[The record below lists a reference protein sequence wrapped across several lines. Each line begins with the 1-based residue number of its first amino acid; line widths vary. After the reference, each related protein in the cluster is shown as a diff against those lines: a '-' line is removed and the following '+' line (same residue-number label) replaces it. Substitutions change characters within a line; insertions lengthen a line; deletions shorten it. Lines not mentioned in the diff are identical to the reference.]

1 MSGTAED
8 ANPMTQSLAARLGS
22 TLQRI
27 LTTPTPDDV
36 WHVQKDLLAIGGE
49 AAQQARRVAGAFHS
63 CLRSM
68 NSKRASRSASR
79 QGAALGTAAVASVS
93 LQEMFAAQEDPL
105 RGLLASSVT
114 AMLEVGS
121 ALKSAQAWEVEASLM
136 YYDQAWYLYGELWD
150 ISLAARPELS
160 EDERRVC
167 TDLLLEPLLNP
178 DVADAT
184 KSALLVRLFQVALA
198 ARMWPLLNGASA

>member
-1 MSGTAED
+1 
-8 ANPMTQSLAARLGS
+8 MTQSVVARLGS

-27 LTTPTPDDV
+27 LTTPTPDDI
-36 WHVQKDLLAIGGE
+36 WHIQKDLLAIGGE
-49 AAQQARRVAGAFHS
+49 TAQQARRVAGAFHG

-68 NSKRASRSASR
+68 QSKSASRSASR

-93 LQEMFAAQEDPL
+93 LQEMFAAQKDPL
-105 RGLLASSVT
+105 RGLLASGVT
-114 AMLEVGS
+114 AMLEVGA

-150 ISLAARPELS
+150 ISLATRPELS
-160 EDERRVC
+160 PDERRVC
-167 TDLLLEPLLNP
+167 TDLLLKPLLDP
-178 DVADAT
+178 DVDDAT

-198 ARMWPLLNGASA
+198 ARMWPLLNPAEA

>member
-1 MSGTAED
+1 
-8 ANPMTQSLAARLGS
+8 MTQSIAARLGS

-27 LTTPTPDDV
+27 LTTPTAEDV
-36 WHVQKDLLAIGGE
+36 WHLQKDLLAVGGE
-49 AAQQARRVAGAFHS
+49 TAQQARRVAGAFHS

-68 NSKRASRSASR
+68 QSKSASRSASR

-93 LQEMFAAQEDPL
+93 LQEMFAAQKDPL
-105 RGLLASSVT
+105 RGLLAGGVT
-114 AMLEVGS
+114 AMLEVGA

-150 ISLAARPELS
+150 ISLATRPELS
-160 EDERRVC
+160 VDERRVC
-167 TDLLLEPLLNP
+167 TDLLLKPLLDSDVP
-178 DVADAT
+178 DAI

-198 ARMWPLLNGASA
+198 ARMWPLLHGVEA